1 MQVIVAQIGARH
13 EYAIPRMLEE
23 AGCLSALY
31 TDSWSGSG
39 LGRAG
44 ALLPVHGSLRKLR
57 ERQIR
62 GVPAEKIFAT
72 DRLVTRRLWEQ
83 ARKAP
88 SQDLLEAVGATFGTA
103 MQRWGVRGATHIYS
117 MFGEGLGFLQQAR
130 LSGVRVAIDVFINPV
145 THRILA
151 AERALYPEWEGP
163 GEPADAALE
172 GTVADILR
180 SADLLLCPGENVAVG
195 VREIV
200 PEQTARIRVVPYGN
214 GTDFGGKRN
223 LPEPGRVL
231 FGGTADLR
239 KGIHYFA
246 QAAKLLRR
254 RGFAGEFRVAGDVRE
269 QIAGRAE
276 CSELTFLGR
285 IPKSAMREEF
295 LAADVLVLPSLA
307 EGAAG
312 VIGEATVAGL
322 PVIVTPSAGGFVR
335 DGVNGRLVPER
346 DAGALADAVAE
357 VVLNRGRREALADG
371 TREIVPLLQ
380 ESAWRERLVAA
391 LQDG

>member
-1 MQVIVAQIGARH
+1 M
-13 EYAIPRMLEE
+13 
-23 AGCLSALY
+23 
-31 TDSWSGSG
+31 
-39 LGRAG
+39 
-44 ALLPVHGSLRKLR
+44 
-57 ERQIR
+57 
-62 GVPAEKIFAT
+62 
-72 DRLVTRRLWEQ
+72 
-83 ARKAP
+83 
-88 SQDLLEAVGATFGTA
+88 
-103 MQRWGVRGATHIYS
+103 
-117 MFGEGLGFLQQAR
+117 
-130 LSGVRVAIDVFINPV
+130 
-145 THRILA
+145 
-151 AERALYPEWEGP
+151 
-163 GEPADAALE
+163 
-172 GTVADILR
+172 
-180 SADLLLCPGENVAVG
+180 
-195 VREIV
+195 
-200 PEQTARIRVVPYGN
+200 
-214 GTDFGGKRN
+214 
-223 LPEPGRVL
+223 
-231 FGGTADLR
+231 
-239 KGIHYFA
+239 
-246 QAAKLLRR
+246 
-254 RGFAGEFRVAGDVRE
+254 RE